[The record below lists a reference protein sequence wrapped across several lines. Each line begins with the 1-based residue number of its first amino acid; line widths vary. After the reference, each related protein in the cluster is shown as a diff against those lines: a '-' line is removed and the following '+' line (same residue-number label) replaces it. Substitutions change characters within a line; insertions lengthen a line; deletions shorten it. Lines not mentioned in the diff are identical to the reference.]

1 MSVRRLSKS
10 QARQIAVRAQLLDAN
25 RPVDF
30 LGMVRHLAMLQLD
43 PVAAIA
49 PSADLVSWT
58 RMGGAYRP
66 EHLVT
71 ALEEDRTLYEVRA
84 IIRPTADLP
93 LQIAGMHAWPFSSE
107 DKKSWA
113 APGPIAHR
121 WIAANASFRKD
132 VLKLL
137 RDKGPLLSRDIPDT
151 STVPWESTG
160 WTGNRNVTQMLE
172 FLSARG
178 EIATT
183 RRQGRQR
190 VWDLAERVYPLVD
203 DVVPLD
209 EARNIMATRRL
220 ASLGISRPNTLGV
233 SGERWIEEV
242 AGERVEVEGTQGEWV
257 IDPETAET
265 TFEGRTAILSPFD
278 RLIHDRVRAQE
289 LFDFEYYLEMYKPK
303 DKRRWG
309 YFALPILHHDRLLGK
324 LDATADRKAGVMRVH
339 AIHEDTRF
347 TKPMTTAVRAE
358 IESLAAWIGLGDV
371 IYETH

>member
-1 MSVRRLSKS
+1 MSLRRLTKS
-10 QARQIAVRAQLLDAN
+10 QARQIAGRAQLLDAY
-25 RPVDF
+25 RPSDF
-30 LGMVRHLAMLQLD
+30 LAMGRHLTMLQLD

-66 EHLVT
+66 EHLVA

-84 IIRPTADLP
+84 IIRPTVDLP
-93 LQIAGMHAWPFSSE
+93 LQTAAMHAWPFSSE
-107 DKKSWA
+107 DKRSWA

-137 RDKGPLLSRDIPDT
+137 RDRGPLLSRDIPDT

-190 VWDLAERVYPLVD
+190 MWDLAERVYPLVEE
-203 DVVPLD
+203 VVPLD
-209 EARNIMATRRL
+209 EARRIMAARRL
-220 ASLGISRPNTLGV
+220 KSLGIARPETTGV
-233 SGERWIEEV
+233 AGERWIEEV
-242 AGERVEVEGTQGEWV
+242 AGERVEVEGTQGEWML
-257 IDPETAET
+257 DPEASEG

-278 RLIHDRVRAQE
+278 RLIHDRVRAQD

-309 YFALPILHHDRLLGK
+309 YFALPILHHDHLIGK

-339 AIHEDTRF
+339 AIHEDIRF
-347 TKPMTTAVRAE
+347 TKAMTSAVHSEVA
-358 IESLAAWIGLGDV
+358 SLASWIGLDQIV
-371 IYETH
+371 HEAH